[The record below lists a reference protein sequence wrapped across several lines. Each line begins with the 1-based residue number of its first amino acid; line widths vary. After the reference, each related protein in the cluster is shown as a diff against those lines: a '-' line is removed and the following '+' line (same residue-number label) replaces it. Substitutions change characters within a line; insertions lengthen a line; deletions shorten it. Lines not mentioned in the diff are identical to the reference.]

1 MKKTIIFLAVTVLLL
16 MLLTACGPS
25 VPDEKQIMADI
36 GNSEYITGYL
46 KNGYT
51 ITGVAVSK
59 RQTSKKDDF
68 DKVWADVEIQND
80 YATGTVH
87 CVVVYGLYNDG
98 WLCDSVEENSEEKA
112 EIELCELSDEK
123 AMMFVGD
130 DFTLQS
136 NEFDG
141 EEKKIYLVASKEEQH
156 RFCTTTVTK
165 TVRIYVDASWG
176 GQLVVDEQRTEAD
189 HDWNVIGT
197 YNVCSADNTIVG
209 QASITLFDPDSMRAE
224 MKWTNSIGN
233 AYDTFKILDAR
244 SMSSGQYYIDYVIG
258 SGSSDG
264 ERIVK
269 YGYTVKPRMVSW
281 SDIRFASNTGRSLLI
296 GRENIY
302 YLSND
307 YGRSDAKREL
317 YYGPRYGLIPVN
329 Q

>member
-1 MKKTIIFLAVTVLLL
+1 MKKAIVFSALTVLFI
-16 MLLTACGPS
+16 MLLTSCGPS
-25 VPDEKQIMADI
+25 VPDEEQIRADI
-36 GNSEYITGYL
+36 GESEYMTDYFR
-46 KNGYT
+46 NGYT
-51 ITGVAVSK
+51 ITGVTVSK
-59 RQTSKKDDF
+59 RQTSKEDNIDT
-68 DKVWADVEIQND
+68 VWADVAVQND
-80 YATGTVH
+80 YASGTVH
-87 CVVVYGLYNDG
+87 CIVVYGLYNEG
-98 WLCDSVEENSEEKA
+98 WLCDSVEENEEEKA
-112 EIELCELSDEK
+112 EIELSELSDET
-123 AMMFVGD
+123 AMLFVD
-130 DFTLQS
+130 DGFTLQS

-189 HDWNVIGT
+189 HDWNVIET

-209 QASITLFDPDSMRAE
+209 QASITLFDPDSMKAE
-224 MKWTNSIGN
+224 MKWTTSTRND
-233 AYDTFKILDAR
+233 YDTFKMLDTR
-244 SMSSGQYYIDYVIG
+244 SMSAGQYYIDYVIG

-264 ERIVK
+264 ERIVR

-281 SDIRFASNTGRSLLI
+281 SDIRFASNTRGSLLI

-302 YLSND
+302 YLSKD